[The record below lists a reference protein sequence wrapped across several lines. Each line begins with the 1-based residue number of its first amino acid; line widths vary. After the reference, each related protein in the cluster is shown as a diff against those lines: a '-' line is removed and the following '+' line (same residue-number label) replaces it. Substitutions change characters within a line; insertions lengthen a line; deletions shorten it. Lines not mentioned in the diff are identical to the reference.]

1 MLEVRKEVTKMQNCD
16 TGLGEST
23 SEYFIICPRC
33 KRKADAVLKGNNFK
47 AVCKCGASYSGTLE
61 KEPLS
66 PEEAMKAMEKLKE
79 VRKCRTETP

>member
-1 MLEVRKEVTKMQNCD
+1 MPEVRKEVTKMQNCD

-47 AVCKCGASYSGTLE
+47 AVCKCGASYSGSLE
-61 KEPLS
+61 KEPLT
-66 PEEAMKAMEKLKE
+66 EEETRRALEKLKE
-79 VRKCRTETP
+79 VKEE